1 MQTLLAPHAVR
12 TVLYEV
18 RCPSLQGD
26 PAACASCAER
36 CAPPCAEAVVLYEEA
51 CAELGWEPDAGRLEA
66 MRAASDAGLAALDAR
81 VKDAQENLGDV
92 EVRDALAAKAEHLC
106 RIGAPADRA
115 GSRRQAGRTALP
127 WSPGTQLITRE
138 CRGCFTQPAAS
149 DLPTCSAH
157 SFLFWCHAKAAARR
171 GA

>member
-1 MQTLLAPHAVR
+1 
-12 TVLYEV
+12 
-18 RCPSLQGD
+18 
-26 PAACASCAER
+26 
-36 CAPPCAEAVVLYEEA
+36 VLYEEA